1 MVNMEL
7 TKLQKLTEKERKS
20 IILKFQKEYKTS
32 KDKEEVL
39 KEMTNKDI
47 NFLIYCM
54 DNIYGKMFYS
64 KFLKEEL

>member
-1 MVNMEL
+1 MDIVVVNMEL

-39 KEMTNKDI
+39 KEIKKKTNMI
-47 NFLIYCM
+47 
-54 DNIYGKMFYS
+54 
-64 KFLKEEL
+64 